1 MTVSVFSLFIAV
13 FSEVGT
19 TLALR
24 MASVGSRLWWI
35 VVGVGYIVAFAA
47 LNLSLKF
54 GTPLGVA
61 YGFWAAAGVAL
72 TAIAGHLLF
81 GERLTWLMALGI
93 ALIIGGVLLVQ
104 AGAAPSAAAL
114 TSYIPHPL

>member
-47 LNLSLKF
+47 PQSFPQIGDATRCRLWL
-54 GTPLGVA
+54 LGRRWSCSHR
-61 YGFWAAAGVAL
+61 YRRPPF
-72 TAIAGHLLF
+72 I
-81 GERLTWLMALGI
+81 R
-93 ALIIGGVLLVQ
+93 
-104 AGAAPSAAAL
+104 
-114 TSYIPHPL
+114 